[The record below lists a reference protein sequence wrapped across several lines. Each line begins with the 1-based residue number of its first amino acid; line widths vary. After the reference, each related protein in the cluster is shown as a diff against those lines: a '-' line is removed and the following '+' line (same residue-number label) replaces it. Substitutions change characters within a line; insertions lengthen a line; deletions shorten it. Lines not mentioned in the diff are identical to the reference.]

1 MESNHIKCPQCGTDI
16 EVGEVLSRQVTAE
29 VEARLRQEAEARL
42 QQAVAQ
48 AREKERDLVRLQ
60 LRDIEQQL
68 AEKEQAVRA
77 AEAREL
83 ALRARQRELEAREK
97 QLEQDVEQRVAA
109 REQELTRKIQA
120 EAAATASRELDAL
133 RQSLQARDA
142 AMDEARKRELEL
154 LREREVLQEQRKN
167 MDLEYQRR
175 LAGERQQLEDR
186 LAEKY
191 ATESELKL
199 KERDKQIDDL
209 RKSLAEAKRKSEQG
223 SMETQGEAL
232 ELDLEANLGMHFPHD
247 VIAPVAKGIRGAD
260 VVQTVHNANMADC
273 GAIVW
278 EAKNTKAWNSAW
290 IEKLKDD
297 QRAIGASQAVLV
309 SVVLPE
315 GIKTFGQLDGV
326 WVTSVAAYI
335 PLAMALRQQLV
346 NVAFA
351 RSASE
356 GKSEKME
363 LVYQY
368 LSGDAFRQKVEA
380 IVETFVGMQEQLN
393 REKRAYAR
401 IWKEREKQIDRII
414 ENTAGMYGDVRGL
427 IGTSVPEIQGLTLE
441 GDGLLLDVE
450 E

>member
-16 EVGEVLSRQVTAE
+16 EVGEVLSRQVTTE
-29 VEARLRQEAEARL
+29 VEARLRREAEKRL

-48 AREKERDLVRLQ
+48 AQEKERDAVRMQ
-60 LRDIEQQL
+60 LRDFEQQL
-68 AEKEQAVRA
+68 SEKDQAVRE
-77 AEAREL
+77 AEAREV

-109 REQELTRKIQA
+109 REQELTKKIRM
-120 EAAATASRELDAL
+120 EATTAASQELEAL
-133 RQSLQARDA
+133 RQSLQSRDA
-142 AMDEARKRELEL
+142 AMDEARKRELAL
-154 LREREVLQEQRKN
+154 LKEREVLEEQRKN
-167 MDLEYQRR
+167 MELDYQRK
-175 LAGERQQLEDR
+175 LAGERQQLETQ
-186 LAEKY
+186 LIEKY

-199 KERDKQIDDL
+199 KERDKQIEDL

-232 ELDLEANLGMHFPHD
+232 ELDLEVNLNMHFPHD

-260 VVQTVHNANMADC
+260 VVQSVRNASMVDC
-273 GAIVW
+273 GAIIW

-315 GIKTFGQLDGV
+315 GIRTFGQLDGV

-335 PLAMALRQQLV
+335 PLAMALRQQLMS
-346 NVAFA
+346 VAFA

-368 LSGDAFRQKVEA
+368 LSGDGFRQKVEA

-401 IWKEREKQIDRII
+401 IWKEREKQIERII

-441 GDGLLLDVE
+441 GEGLLLDVDE
-450 E
+450 